1 MYKESASHSE
11 QAECVASLVL
21 KTEDVRT
28 RFGYSDQDVRSVV
41 LNNVRSIAYSTQ
53 MVLNLLDNWCIGNE
67 AVRAAIPQLL
77 GVTDVSDR
85 SIKVAGDTLH
95 KTAKLS
101 LVILGQFQIESC
113 LSSLA
118 RELNLKRSNRGFFPL
133 AKSLVA
139 LLGLPGALV
148 DELNVAALIRNSLH
162 GNGIHSG
169 YKGRDTVTTLDN
181 VTYEFLHQQRVSCA
195 TVEHIAHA
203 LESSITIL
211 AKFFDAPQVR
221 VLKDPV
227 IDQYVRRLQA
237 NHTSRSIH

>member
-21 KTEDVRT
+21 KTEEVRT
-28 RFGYSDQDVRSVV
+28 RFGYSDQDARSLV
-41 LNNVRSIAYSTQ
+41 LNNVRFIAYSTQ

-67 AVRAAIPQLL
+67 AIRASIPQLL
-77 GVTDVSDR
+77 GLTNVTDR
-85 SIKVAGDTLH
+85 SVKVAGDTLH
-95 KTAKLS
+95 TTAKRS
-101 LVILGQFQIESC
+101 LVILGQFQIENC
-113 LSSLA
+113 LRNLA
-118 RELNLKRSNRGFFPL
+118 QELNVKMPNRGFFPL
-133 AKSLVA
+133 TKSLVA

-169 YKGRDTVTTLDN
+169 YKGRNTVTTLDE

-203 LESSITIL
+203 LESSINIL
-211 AKFFDAPQVR
+211 ATVFGARQVSA
-221 VLKDPV
+221 LKDPV
-227 IDQYVRRLQA
+227 IDQYVRRLQ
-237 NHTSRSIH
+237 SIRNR

>member
-21 KTEDVRT
+21 KTEEVCA
-28 RFGYSDQDVRSVV
+28 RFGYSDQDARSVV
-41 LNNVRSIAYSTQ
+41 LNKVRSIAYSTQ
-53 MVLNLLDNWCIGNE
+53 MVLNLLDNWCIGDG

-77 GVTDVSDR
+77 GLSNVSDH
-85 SIKVAGDTLH
+85 SVKVAGDSLH

-113 LSSLA
+113 LRNLA
-118 RELNLKRSNRGFFPL
+118 RELNIKMPNRGFYPL
-133 AKSLVA
+133 SKSLVSF
-139 LLGLPGALV
+139 LGLPGALV
-148 DELNVAALIRNSLH
+148 DELNVAAFIRNSLH

-169 YKGRDTVTTLDN
+169 YKGRDTATTLDN
-181 VTYEFLHQQRVSCA
+181 VTFELLHQQPVSCA

-203 LESSITIL
+203 LESSVNIL
-211 AKFFDAPQVR
+211 ATIFDTRQVS

-227 IDQYVRRLQA
+227 IDQYVLRLQP
-237 NHTSRSIH
+237 NRNS

>member
-28 RFGYSDQDVRSVV
+28 RFSYSDQDARSVV

-53 MVLNLLDNWCIGNE
+53 MVLKLLDSWCVGNE
-67 AVRAAIPQLL
+67 AGRAAIPQLL
-77 GVTDVSDR
+77 GVTSVSDR
-85 SIKVAGDTLH
+85 SVKVAADTLH

-113 LSSLA
+113 LSNLA
-118 RELNLKRSNRGFFPL
+118 LELNLKRPNRGFFPL
-133 AKSLVA
+133 TKSLVA
-139 LLGLPGALV
+139 LLGLPDALV
-148 DELNVAALIRNSLH
+148 DELNVAALIRNSLN

-169 YKGRDTVTTLDN
+169 YKGRDTVTTLDK

-203 LESSITIL
+203 LESSINIL
-211 AKFFDAPQVR
+211 ATVFGAHQVSA
-221 VLKDPV
+221 LKDPV

-237 NHTSRSIH
+237 NRNS

>member
-53 MVLNLLDNWCIGNE
+53 MVLNLLDSWCIGNE
-67 AVRAAIPQLL
+67 AARVAIPQLL
-77 GVTDVSDR
+77 GLTNVTDRTVELAR
-85 SIKVAGDTLH
+85 RALH

-101 LVILGQFQIESC
+101 LIILGQFQIENC

-133 AKSLVA
+133 TKSLVA

-211 AKFFDAPQVR
+211 ATVFGAQQVS

-227 IDQYVRRLQA
+227 IDQYLRRLQA
-237 NHTSRSIH
+237 NCNS

>member
-53 MVLNLLDNWCIGNE
+53 MVLNLLDSWCIGNE
-67 AVRAAIPQLL
+67 AVRVAIPQLL
-77 GVTDVSDR
+77 GMTRVGDR
-85 SIKVAGDTLH
+85 SVKIARNTLH
-95 KTAKLS
+95 KTAKRS
-101 LVILGQFQIESC
+101 LIILGQFQIENC

-133 AKSLVA
+133 TKSLVA

-181 VTYEFLHQQRVSCA
+181 VTYQFLHQQRVSCA

-211 AKFFDAPQVR
+211 ATVFGAQQVS

-227 IDQYVRRLQA
+227 IDQYLRRLQA
-237 NHTSRSIH
+237 NRNS